1 MRAEAT
7 PPAADPGPEPG
18 PAAGPGTE
26 PAADPAAGPGPGPA
40 TEPGP
45 GTEPAAGP
53 GTGPAT
59 EPGPGTEPTAGPGTE
74 PAAGPGP
81 GTDAA
86 PGPGPRALARQRRRR
101 AAARF
106 WRAFRTHRSGL
117 VGLAVLVLFA
127 LVALTAPLTVGS
139 DVSSVT
145 DAPGRPLQGPSG
157 AFPLGADRYGRNLL
171 GLVVWGSRV
180 SLLVGLLAAVLSVA
194 IGALVGITAGHFRG
208 AWATVLM
215 RVTDW
220 FLVMPTL
227 VLAIALATVLS
238 RSLGT
243 VVLAI
248 GVTSWPTTA
257 RLVRAQTLAVESR
270 PYIERARALG
280 GGHWHVMSR
289 HVLPN
294 VMPLVLAQTTLM
306 VSTSILSEATLAFLG
321 LGDPS
326 VVSWGGLLQDAR
338 EAGAVSSGDWW
349 YLVPPGIAIAVVALA
364 FTLCGR
370 AVESV
375 LNPRLGVKS

>member
-1 MRAEAT
+1 MT
-7 PPAADPGPEPG
+7 
-18 PAAGPGTE
+18 T
-26 PAADPAAGPGPGPA
+26 
-40 TEPGP
+40 
-45 GTEPAAGP
+45 
-53 GTGPAT
+53 GTG
-59 EPGPGTEPTAGPGTE
+59 GTGTNEAGSK
-74 PAAGPGP
+74 AA
-81 GTDAA
+81 
-86 PGPGPRALARQRRRR
+86 GPRALARRRRR
-101 AAARF
+101 LSVVRF
-106 WRAFRTHRSGL
+106 WNAYRTHRT
-117 VGLAVLVLFA
+117 GLAGLIALALFA
-127 LVALTAPLTVGS
+127 LLALTAPLTVGS

-145 DAPGRPLQGPSG
+145 GAPGQPLESPSG
-157 AFPLGADRYGRNLL
+157 EFPLGTDRFGRDLL

-180 SLLVGLLAAVLSVA
+180 SLLVGLLAAALSVA
-194 IGALVGITAGHFRG
+194 IGTLVGITAGHYKG
-208 AWATVLM
+208 AYATVVM
-215 RVTDW
+215 RITDW

-227 VLAIALATVLS
+227 VLAIALATVMS

-270 PYIERARALG
+270 PYIERAKALG
-280 GGHWHVMSR
+280 GGHRHIMAR

-306 VSTSILSEATLAFLG
+306 ISTSILAEATLAFLG
-321 LGDPS
+321 LGDPT

-338 EAGAVSSGDWW
+338 EAGAVSSGNWW

-375 LNPRLGVKS
+375 LNPRLGVAR

>member
-1 MRAEAT
+1 MTA
-7 PPAADPGPEPG
+7 
-18 PAAGPGTE
+18 
-26 PAADPAAGPGPGPA
+26 
-40 TEPGP
+40 
-45 GTEPAAGP
+45 
-53 GTGPAT
+53 GTG
-59 EPGPGTEPTAGPGTE
+59 EPVKDGGGLK
-74 PAAGPGP
+74 
-81 GTDAA
+81 A
-86 PGPGPRALARQRRRR
+86 PGPRTLARRRRR
-101 AAARF
+101 ASVARF
-106 WRAFRTHRSGL
+106 WREYRTHRAGV
-117 VGLAVLVLFA
+117 VGLAALALFA

-145 DAPGRPLQGPSG
+145 GATGQPLETPSG
-157 AFPLGADRYGRNLL
+157 EFWLGTDRFGRDLL

-180 SLLVGLLAAVLSVA
+180 SLLVGLLAAALSVA
-194 IGALVGITAGHFRG
+194 IGTLAGITAGHFKG
-208 AWATVLM
+208 AYATVVM
-215 RVTDW
+215 RITDW

-227 VLAIALATVLS
+227 VLAIALATVMS

-257 RLVRAQTLAVESR
+257 RLVRAQTLAVEAR

-280 GGHWHVMSR
+280 GGHRHIMVR

-306 VSTSILSEATLAFLG
+306 ISSSILAEATLAFLG
-321 LGDPS
+321 LGDPT

-338 EAGAVSSGDWW
+338 EAGSVSSGNWS
-349 YLVPPGIAIAVVALA
+349 YLVPPGLAIAGVALA

-375 LNPRLGVKS
+375 LNPRLGVAR